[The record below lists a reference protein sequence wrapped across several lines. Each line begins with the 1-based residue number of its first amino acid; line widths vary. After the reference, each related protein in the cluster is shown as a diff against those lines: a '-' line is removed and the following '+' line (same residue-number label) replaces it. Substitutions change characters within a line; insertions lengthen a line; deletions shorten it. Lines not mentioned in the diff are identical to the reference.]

1 MCVDCSAKDSG
12 DSAPVTH
19 TEREIS
25 SDLAELAG
33 VRQFVRRVCDGSP
46 LDEDATAQFELAMSE
61 TTSNIMRHA
70 YKGRADGRI
79 QILADTFSD
88 RVVMRL
94 YHWGI
99 AFQPGPQKLPRVDT
113 YQEGGYGLYIIE
125 RSVDE
130 VRHSRDKDGRNCVL
144 LAKYCRI
151 G

>member
-1 MCVDCSAKDSG
+1 MCVDGSVKDSG
-12 DSAPVTH
+12 DSASVSH

-25 SDLAELAG
+25 SNLAELAG
-33 VRQFVRRVCDGSP
+33 VREFVRCVCDASP

-70 YKGRADGRI
+70 YKGHPNERI
-79 QILADTFSD
+79 QILADTFAD
-88 RVVMRL
+88 RVVIRL

-113 YQEGGYGLYIIE
+113 YQDGGYGLYIIE
-125 RSVDE
+125 QSVDE
-130 VRHSRDKDGRNCVL
+130 VKHSRDKDGRNCVL
-144 LAKYCRI
+144 LAKYCRT